1 MTAPPEAG
9 QPTSNTESDTNSTRR
24 RGETLLRAIFS
35 AALDQLRDVGWRR
48 LTMEGVAACAHTG
61 KAALYRRWASK
72 EDLVVAA
79 IESTLPEPPG
89 VPDLGDI
96 RVELLYLVN
105 RMREAMYSPPGC
117 ALRAIMNEI
126 EHDHAKVFH
135 ELVQRLV
142 FDPSRAVTAEVLRR
156 GVARGEVRA
165 DTDVDLLADL
175 GPAMMMYRSKVC
187 GGDVDAGYPKRL
199 VDNALMPMLRP

>member
-1 MTAPPEAG
+1 MESPPEG
-9 QPTSNTESDTNSTRR
+9 GTRR
-24 RGETLLRAIFS
+24 RGEALLRAIFS

-79 IESTLPEPPG
+79 IESTLPDPPG

-96 RVELLYLVN
+96 RAELLLLFD
-105 RMREAMYSPPGC
+105 RIHDTMYSPPGC

-156 GVARGEVRA
+156 GVERGQVRA
-165 DTDVDLLADL
+165 DTDIDLLADL
-175 GPAMMMYRSKVC
+175 GPAMMMYRAKVC
-187 GGDVDAGYPKRL
+187 GGEVETGYGKRL
-199 VDNALMPMLRP
+199 VDNALIPMIRP

>member
-1 MTAPPEAG
+1 MTALPAADHAE
-9 QPTSNTESDTNSTRR
+9 NSGSRR
-24 RGETLLRAIFS
+24 RGEALLRAIFS

-96 RVELLYLVN
+96 RAELLHLFD
-105 RMREAMYSPPGC
+105 RIHSTMYSPPGC

-165 DTDVDLLADL
+165 DTDIDLLADL
-175 GPAMMMYRSKVC
+175 GPAMLMYRSKVC
-187 GGDVDAGYPKRL
+187 GGEVEVGYPKRL
-199 VDNALMPMLRP
+199 VDNALMPMIRP

>member
-1 MTAPPEAG
+1 MTAPPADMG
-9 QPTSNTESDTNSTRR
+9 SNEPGTRR
-24 RGETLLRAIFS
+24 RGEALLRAIFS

-96 RVELLYLVN
+96 RAELLWLFD
-105 RMREAMYSPPGC
+105 RIRATMYSPPGC

-142 FDPSRAVTAEVLRR
+142 FDPSRSATTELLRR

-175 GPAMMMYRSKVC
+175 GPAMMMYRAKVC
-187 GGDVDAGYPKRL
+187 GGDVDDSYPKRL